1 MRKFKLDK
9 KIFWPILVFLFVV
22 FIISAARVVTNES
35 EESLECVKATCC
47 HATEC
52 LPADQAPD
60 CLDILCTQ
68 ECVPGTIDCGQGS
81 CQELKGECKLVLK

>member
-9 KIFWPILVFLFVV
+9 KIFWPILVFLLVV
-22 FIISAARVVTNES
+22 IITLAVRVVTNGP

-60 CLDILCTQ
+60 CSTSLCTQ
-68 ECVPGTIDCGQGS
+68 ECVPGTLDCGQGS
-81 CQELKGECKLVLK
+81 CQNIEGECTVVLK